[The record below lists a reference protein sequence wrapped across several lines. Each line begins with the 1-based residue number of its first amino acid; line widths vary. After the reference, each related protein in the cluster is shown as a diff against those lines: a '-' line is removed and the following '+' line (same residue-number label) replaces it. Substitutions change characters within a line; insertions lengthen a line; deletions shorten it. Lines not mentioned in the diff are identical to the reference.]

1 MQFGCSTTERDG
13 PSTTPPE
20 YRTQCGFGPVGGAV
34 WAVGGE
40 RPELHATGDDDAR
53 VGACSQPRV
62 CEWGAVDSA
71 PTSRECG
78 PVSKACWK
86 TVTETEEAEEAEGG
100 MPTVTRQRREQ
111 LAPGSCAQPCRLWT
125 FI

>member
-20 YRTQCGFGPVGGAV
+20 YRTQCGFSPVGGAV

-40 RPELHATGDDDAR
+40 RPELHAAGDDDAR

-62 CEWGAVDSA
+62 CEEA
-71 PTSRECG
+71 PS
-78 PVSKACWK
+78 
-86 TVTETEEAEEAEGG
+86 TV
-100 MPTVTRQRREQ
+100 RRRRES
-111 LAPGSCAQPCRLWT
+111 AGRCRRRAGRR
-125 FI
+125 